1 MDGKVFKGCVTL
13 LMQVPTNSV
22 NAFLTLSFLL
32 FEHGDHALAVLVR
45 TTIDFSQT
53 RAEKRGILRSGKFS
67 IRAKPLEV
75 IEHKIK
81 SETDEDTMKLDHSSA

>member
-1 MDGKVFKGCVTL
+1 MYLISVTL
-13 LMQVPTNSV
+13 LMQVSTNSV

-53 RAEKRGILRSGKFS
+53 RGPTVTSVT
-67 IRAKPLEV
+67 AKPIFSRV
-75 IEHKIK
+75 YSKWAG
-81 SETDEDTMKLDHSSA
+81 DEPVDIVYPSHLRKEES